1 MKVKLLGVMQI
12 DFQNNSGERV
22 TGLNLFVAF
31 PDENV
36 DGLRTEKFFLKEG
49 IVLPKDTKLNDT
61 VDISFNH
68 KGKIEAV
75 YNVN

>member
-1 MKVKLLGVMQI
+1 MQAQLIGVQKI
-12 DFQNNSGERV
+12 NFTNNSGEKIN
-22 TGLNLFVAF
+22 GLNLFVAF

-36 DGLRTEKFFLKEG
+36 EGLRTEKFFLKEG

-61 VDISFNH
+61 INLAFNH

-75 YNVN
+75 YKVN